1 MNTLDVSH
9 SINYLFI
16 GDIENTT
23 AIEKAHP
30 QASLSKLNG
39 HVKTYDMTGTP
50 HSYIS
55 HYHLEI
61 VPTKYSVPYWP
72 DVHVYQYTYNHNTFE
87 VNHMPSLYFN
97 YHIGGL
103 TV

>member
-30 QASLSKLNG
+30 
-39 HVKTYDMTGTP
+39 
-50 HSYIS
+50 
-55 HYHLEI
+55 
-61 VPTKYSVPYWP
+61 
-72 DVHVYQYTYNHNTFE
+72 
-87 VNHMPSLYFN
+87 
-97 YHIGGL
+97 
-103 TV
+103 